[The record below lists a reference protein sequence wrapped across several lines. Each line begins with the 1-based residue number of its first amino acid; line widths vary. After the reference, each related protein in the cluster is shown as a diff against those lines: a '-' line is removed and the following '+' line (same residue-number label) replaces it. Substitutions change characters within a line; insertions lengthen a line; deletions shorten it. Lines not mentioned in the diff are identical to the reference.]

1 MIHLPCY
8 ILNLYIF
15 VGLSFWLLE
24 LSSLK
29 SLTLW
34 VFSFSFFFLVK
45 VEMSHS
51 SARLSNPA
59 LYAFQPHTPYLLLTA
74 SNWNR
79 DHIFHTAPQ
88 QRSLLEP
95 TFHKGRVFSSLLLVL
110 PSPPDISLFLW
121 LARCLRGSSI
131 ADPDIV
137 LFSSSP
143 PASSLL
149 ADWTVHLL
157 RLKTKQTQWTW
168 DWIRREGV
176 D

>member
-1 MIHLPCY
+1 MIHLQCY

-15 VGLSFWLLE
+15 VGLSFCLLE

-51 SARLSNPA
+51 RARLSNPA

-88 QRSLLEP
+88 QRSLLEL
-95 TFHKGRVFSSLLLVL
+95 TFHKGREFFCSLLLLL
-110 PSPPDISLFLW
+110 PSPPDISLFVW

-137 LFSSSP
+137 LFSTSP
-143 PASSLL
+143 LL
-149 ADWTVHLL
+149 SWRTG
-157 RLKTKQTQWTW
+157 QS
-168 DWIRREGV
+168 IC
-176 D
+176 

>member
-1 MIHLPCY
+1 MIHLQCY

-15 VGLSFWLLE
+15 VSLSFCLLE

-51 SARLSNPA
+51 RARLSNPA

-95 TFHKGRVFSSLLLVL
+95 TFHKGREFFCSLLLLL
-110 PSPPDISLFLW
+110 PSPPDISLFVW

-131 ADPDIV
+131 ADLDIV
-137 LFSSSP
+137 LFSTSP
-143 PASSLL
+143 LL
-149 ADWTVHLL
+149 SWRTG
-157 RLKTKQTQWTW
+157 QS
-168 DWIRREGV
+168 IC
-176 D
+176 

>member
-1 MIHLPCY
+1 MIHLQCY

-15 VGLSFWLLE
+15 VGLSFCLLE

-51 SARLSNPA
+51 RARLSNPA

-95 TFHKGRVFSSLLLVL
+95 TFHKGREVF
-110 PSPPDISLFLW
+110 
-121 LARCLRGSSI
+121 
-131 ADPDIV
+131 
-137 LFSSSP
+137 LFSSSLATFASWYLSFRLACSL
-143 PASSLL
+143 PAGLINSWPWHCFIFYESTSLL

-168 DWIRREGV
+168 DRIRREEV